1 MDAVFINHSLSRLRL
16 LTPTPIK
23 KPLSPIHVVRCWSL
37 SSHRKFTIR
46 SSFFQDQSPS
56 VTQEQEPEQDS
67 EAAYGEVN
75 KIIGS
80 RTIKTPIYSDDG
92 SVSTVTATE
101 YLIEWKD
108 GHTPS
113 WVPSTNIAAD
123 VVAEY
128 ETPWWNAA
136 RKADA
141 KVLSSLLSDETT
153 FRDPDMED
161 SDGRTALHFAAGLG
175 SEECVKLLAEAAADV
190 DRKER
195 AGGGLT
201 PLHIAAG

>member
-1 MDAVFINHSLSRLRL
+1 MNRIIGNR
-16 LTPTPIK
+16 
-23 KPLSPIHVVRCWSL
+23 
-37 SSHRKFTIR
+37 TIR
-46 SSFFQDQSPS
+46 S
-56 VTQEQEPEQDS
+56 
-67 EAAYGEVN
+67 
-75 KIIGS
+75 
-80 RTIKTPIYSDDG
+80 PIYADNG
-92 SVSTVTATE
+92 STATATATE

-108 GHTPS
+108 GHAPS

-128 ETPWWNAA
+128 ETPWWAAA

-141 KVLSSLLSDETT
+141 EALSRLLADEAT

-175 SEECVKLLAEAAADV
+175 SEECVRLLAEAGADL

-195 AGGGLT
+195 SGGGLT
-201 PLHIAAG
+201 PLHVAAGY